1 MSALVA
7 ASGETIAAGMVLAAG
22 LGLRMRPIT
31 ERMPKP
37 LVTVAGRCLLDRALD
52 HYAEAGLARAVVN
65 THYLAEQIAAH
76 VAART
81 APEIVLSHEP
91 ALLETGGGVLNA
103 LPLLGAGPFFVA
115 NSDALWLNGPLPAL
129 TRLARAWNGAAMD
142 ALLLLA
148 VVPGTLGYEGR
159 GDFTMDGLGR
169 LRRRAER
176 GIAPFLF
183 TGVQILHPRL
193 FEGTEPKR
201 FSLNLLYDRAE
212 EQGRL
217 YGLVHD
223 GIWFHIGTPS
233 GLAIANRELPRA
245 RRTRAG

>member
-1 MSALVA
+1 MKAMPKRA
-7 ASGETIAAGMVLAAG
+7 MVLAAG

-31 ERMPKP
+31 EKLPKP
-37 LVTVAGRCLLDRALD
+37 LIEVAGRTLLDRALD
-52 HYAEAGLARAVVN
+52 RLEESGVADAVVN
-65 THYLAEQIAAH
+65 VHYLGSAIERHLRSRARPAIQIS
-76 VAART
+76 R
-81 APEIVLSHEP
+81 EEE
-91 ALLETGGGVLNA
+91 LLETGGGVRKA
-103 LPLLGAGPFFVA
+103 LDRLGSAPFFVV
-115 NSDALWLNGPLPAL
+115 NSDITWLDGPRPAL
-129 TRLARAWNGAAMD
+129 RRLADAWDDAKMD
-142 ALLLLA
+142 ALLLVNSVA
-148 VVPGTLGYEGR
+148 RTDDYDGS
-159 GDFTMDGLGR
+159 GDFFLSPAGR
-169 LRRRAER
+169 LRRRKRSE
-176 GIAPFLF
+176 IAPFLF